1 MKVTKAERRFDF
13 TLHQRNA
20 LFWGVGIVA
29 VVVLAVVA
37 WVQICASLSHHFFG
51 WLMSAA
57 WKELIVLL
65 AFREAQ

>member
-1 MKVTKAERRFDF
+1 MKVTKAGRRFDF
-13 TLHQRNA
+13 TLQPRKA
-20 LFWGVGIVA
+20 LIWGVGIVA

-57 WKELIVLL
+57 WEELTALL
-65 AFREAQ
+65 AF